1 MDKYEKEEFLID
13 ADMEFFKVKKL
24 LEKSPKTLRD
34 DPLLQIDYHKIISLI
49 RQKKLL
55 ETTSDHFSPE
65 NVFNSTWMDVGEIE
79 RDRLA
84 QQRRS
89 LARYNR
95 QLAMAG
101 DNVDGTGD
109 GNLDLDDDETGVA
122 VRSTKKAEM
131 KQKKAI
137 IQQFDKIATGFQT
150 SKSNIGRDATITTR
164 DGSEIAETAG
174 MIKKRA
180 RDKKKKEK
188 TLGAKLRLKTKKGGE
203 K

>member
-101 DNVDGTGD
+101 DSVDGSGD

>member
-1 MDKYEKEEFLID
+1 MID

-101 DNVDGTGD
+101 DSVDGSGD

>member
-13 ADMEFFKVKKL
+13 ADIEFFKVKKL
-24 LEKSPKTLRD
+24 LDKNPKVLRD
-34 DPLLQIDYHKIISLI
+34 DPLLSIDYHKIISLI
-49 RQKKLL
+49 KQKKLV
-55 ETTSDHFSPE
+55 EATSDQFNPE
-65 NVFNSTWMDVGEIE
+65 NSFNSTWKDINSIE

-84 QQRRS
+84 KQRAE

-95 QLAMAG
+95 MLEMSGESGGGGDSQL
-101 DNVDGTGD
+101 DVDQ
-109 GNLDLDDDETGVA
+109 DDTGVS
-122 VRSTKKAEM
+122 VRSTKKEEA

-137 IQQFDKIATGFQT
+137 IMQFDKIATGFQ
-150 SKSNIGRDATITTR
+150 SKKSMIGRDQTVSTR

-188 TLGAKLRLKTKKGGE
+188 TLGAKLRLKTKKGGGD